1 MDSGRTG
8 SMVLSDVPVSASR
21 APLQRHLRRASLVA
35 VGVLAGAVIAACGG
49 GGSSSSST
57 AGQLLSQTFSANISK
72 IHSGDLA
79 LTIDAQLKGL
89 TTLHG
94 QPVELQLSGP
104 FSESAGH
111 GTEFDFSA
119 TATVEGST
127 IPLAVLST
135 GTALYLEFGGT
146 YYSLPASVNSALGK
160 SAQSQ
165 GSSSGSANVLSRLGI
180 DPLSWLTSPKIVGTT
195 MVGGV
200 SAEHLTA
207 QVDVSKLLSDVGKIA
222 SHASGIAGQQAA
234 SELSNANLQQVA
246 SAINSAQVD
255 IYSGASDHILREFR
269 LAVAFTFPGAD
280 QKTLSGLTGG
290 SLTIDTTISN
300 LNAAETIKPP
310 SSSQPFSDL
319 LGSGGLGSL

>member
-1 MDSGRTG
+1 
-8 SMVLSDVPVSASR
+8 MVLSDVPVSASR
-21 APLQRHLRRASLVA
+21 APLQRHLRRASLGAAGVL
-35 VGVLAGAVIAACGG
+35 VGVAIGACG

-57 AGQLLSQTFSANISK
+57 AAQLLSQTFSANIAK

-79 LTIDAQLKGL
+79 LTIDAQLKGFK
-89 TTLHG
+89 TLHG

-146 YYSLPASVNSALGK
+146 YYSLPASVNSALGR
-160 SAQSQ
+160 SAASQ
-165 GSSSGSANVLSRLGI
+165 GSTGGSSNVLSKLGI

-195 MVGGV
+195 TVGGV
-200 SAEHLTA
+200 STQHLTA
-207 QVDVSKLLSDVGKIA
+207 QVDVAGLLGDVGKIA
-222 SHASGIAGQQAA
+222 SNAPGIGKQAA
-234 SELSNANLQQVA
+234 SELSSANLQQVA

-269 LAVAFTFPGAD
+269 LAVAFTIPGAD
-280 QKTLSGLTGG
+280 QQTLSGLTGG
-290 SLTIDTTISN
+290 SLAIDATISN

-319 LGSGGLGSL
+319 LGGGGLGSL